1 MRPLLALILL
11 LSVSSAHAELRTE
24 SLPAGAAGVVGM
36 DLTAFRASKVGQAF
50 EKFTSMKTKQ
60 LEASRKL
67 SEQLGID
74 SMKDLHEIVIAV
86 YPGDDGKVSEKDA
99 SGIVLIR
106 GKFLPARINAF
117 GQANALPS
125 KPAGKYQAW
134 EAGAFIEKISGE
146 KPKENTKDAYVV
158 AHSDNLVIIANAKLL
173 ERALASAD
181 RREKSALLP
190 SNVAA
195 QFAAARGGWFTLYVD
210 ATKMKDAKQEVGA
223 ESLSLVLGENAA
235 DLRLAAAAGF
245 VSEDKASLMRKQLA
259 GLQAMA
265 TIGLM
270 NADEKS
276 PEEKENLTLLSELI
290 QKIRL
295 GGEGKTATLELDF
308 PIDKAVQ
315 AMTKAIEKSQVVPA
329 GK

>member
-125 KPAGKYQAW
+125 KPAATCG
-134 EAGAFIEKISGE
+134 
-146 KPKENTKDAYVV
+146 
-158 AHSDNLVIIANAKLL
+158 L
-173 ERALASAD
+173 E
-181 RREKSALLP
+181 
-190 SNVAA
+190 
-195 QFAAARGGWFTLYVD
+195 
-210 ATKMKDAKQEVGA
+210 QEVPPGGRSMRSCA
-223 ESLSLVLGENAA
+223 HCSL
-235 DLRLAAAAGF
+235 LRYCAPGM
-245 VSEDKASLMRKQLA
+245 SGR
-259 GLQAMA
+259 GLQ
-265 TIGLM
+265 
-270 NADEKS
+270 
-276 PEEKENLTLLSELI
+276 
-290 QKIRL
+290 
-295 GGEGKTATLELDF
+295 
-308 PIDKAVQ
+308 
-315 AMTKAIEKSQVVPA
+315 
-329 GK
+329 